1 MKCDYKLQTKKKNE
15 RIIKRFKRLTLAFV
29 LIYGSQLLFSYIDED
44 TSNTFY
50 AQADGVQ
57 IPEF

>member
-1 MKCDYKLQTKKKNE
+1 MKCGYKLQTKKKNE

-29 LIYGSQLLFSYIDED
+29 LIYGSQLLFSYIDEE

-50 AQADGVQ
+50 A
-57 IPEF
+57 